1 MKVAVMGA
9 GSMGGYFGGM
19 LARAG
24 HDVTLIARGENL
36 AAIRSNG
43 LRMQT
48 EAGDFTV
55 ACNAT
60 DNPADVGPVD
70 LALLTT
76 KTYHNVDAVPA
87 MAPLIGPDT
96 AVLSLQNGIDSYLP
110 VVQQFPEA
118 IMLPGAAY
126 IEANR
131 LEPGVVQQAGRVVR
145 IVTGGTRGSPPAHS
159 QRAAAICA
167 AFRDAEVD
175 AEASD
180 DIAVTLWT
188 KFLFI
193 ATMAGVTSLARE
205 FVRDLLPRPEW
216 RKIIRACLEEIETAG
231 RASGV
236 NLADDVVSSTFDYM
250 DQSRG
255 AMRASMH
262 ADLTAGRPLE
272 LEALNGAVVRAGEAA
287 GVPHPHQR
295 RNLRRPETLRGRQSH
310 VNWLKLSP
318 EQFPG
323 ETGLANDRGQRSRRY
338 VRAGS

>member
-24 HDVTLIARGENL
+24 HGVTLIARGENL
-36 AAIRSNG
+36 AAIRNDG
-43 LRMQT
+43 LRMRT

-55 ACNAT
+55 PCSAT
-60 DNPADVGPVD
+60 DRPADVGPVD

-87 MAPLIGPDT
+87 MAPLIGSNT

-110 VVQQFPEA
+110 VVEHFPDA
-118 IMLPGAAY
+118 VMLPGAAY
-126 IEANR
+126 IEASR
-131 LEPGVVQQAGRVVR
+131 LGPGVVQQAGRVVR
-145 IVTGGTRGSPPAHS
+145 VVTGGTRGSPPEHAE
-159 QRAAAICA
+159 RAAAVCA
-167 AFRDAEVD
+167 AFRDAEVE

-180 DIAVTLWT
+180 DIEVALWT

-216 RKIIRACLEEIETAG
+216 RKIVRACLEEIETAG

-236 NLADDVVSSTFDYM
+236 NLAPDVVDSTFDYM

-262 ADLTAGRPLE
+262 ADLVAGRPLE

-287 GVPHPHQR
+287 GVPTPI
-295 RNLRRPETLRGRQSH
+295 ND
-310 VNWLKLSP
+310 VIYAVLKP
-318 EQFPG
+318 
-323 ETGLANDRGQRSRRY
+323 Y
-338 VRAGS
+338 VSGNP

>member
-24 HDVTLIARGENL
+24 HDVALIARGENL
-36 AAIRSNG
+36 AAIRRNG
-43 LRMQT
+43 LRMHT

-55 ACNAT
+55 PCSAT
-60 DNPADVGPVD
+60 DLPSDVGPVD

-87 MAPLIGPDT
+87 MAPLIGSDT
-96 AVLSLQNGIDSYLP
+96 AVLSLQNGIDSYQP
-110 VVQQFPEA
+110 VVEQFSDVV
-118 IMLPGAAY
+118 MLPGAAY
-126 IEANR
+126 IEASR

-145 IVTGGTRGSPPAHS
+145 VVTGGARGSPPEYRE
-159 QRAAAICA
+159 RAEAICI
-167 AFRDAEVD
+167 AFRDAEVE
-175 AEASD
+175 AEASA
-180 DIAVTLWT
+180 DIEVALWT

-216 RKIIRACLEEIETAG
+216 RKIVRACLEEIETAG

-236 NLADDVVSSTFDYM
+236 NLAPDVVDSTFDYM

-262 ADLTAGRPLE
+262 ADLVAGRPLE

-287 GVPHPHQR
+287 GVPTPINDVIYAALKPYVTGR
-295 RNLRRPETLRGRQSH
+295 TL
-310 VNWLKLSP
+310 
-318 EQFPG
+318 
-323 ETGLANDRGQRSRRY
+323 
-338 VRAGS
+338 